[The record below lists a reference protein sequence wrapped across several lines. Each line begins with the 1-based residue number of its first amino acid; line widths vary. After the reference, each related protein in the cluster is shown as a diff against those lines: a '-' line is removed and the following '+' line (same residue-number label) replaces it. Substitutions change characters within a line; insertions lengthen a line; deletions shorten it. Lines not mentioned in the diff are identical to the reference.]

1 MEHDE
6 GVNTD
11 DETKATEHF
20 EEQAES
26 TIDAIRLLIDINQVH
41 ISIRNLTRGLDLL
54 NKAKMELPERD
65 HSPTVTMHSLAYTQ
79 LRSLLDNSA
88 IDRRHSFHADIDQ
101 LQERLQSLSTKV
113 DTRRDATSSD
123 VEHSHSSRA
132 YRRDAVKRPPINLPN
147 FYGDVMHWKSFWAT
161 FSSAIGDDPNLSNIN
176 KLSYLQGCIKDPNL
190 NSITFTGVDFDA
202 E

>member
-1 MEHDE
+1 
-6 GVNTD
+6 
-11 DETKATEHF
+11 
-20 EEQAES
+20 
-26 TIDAIRLLIDINQVH
+26 
-41 ISIRNLTRGLDLL
+41 
-54 NKAKMELPERD
+54 MELPERD
-65 HSPTVTMHSLAYTQ
+65 HSPTVTTHSLAYTQ

-88 IDRRHSFHADIDQ
+88 IDRRHSFHADLDQ
-101 LQERLQSLSTKV
+101 LQERLQSLSTTV

-123 VEHSHSSRA
+123 VEHSHLSRA

-202 E
+202 EYDDVVADLQRRYDEPRTVHAAYCNKMAETSPIVCTKDDLNKYANDIYTSFED